1 MIGIHEEILSFPKGY
16 DTQLGSSGF
25 ALSGGQRQ
33 RVAIAR
39 AFYGMPKYLVM
50 DEPNANLDDVGEGQ
64 LAEAISRLKA
74 QGSTI
79 VITSHRPRLVSMVDK
94 LLVLRN
100 GQQVGFGPAKAML
113 ESVRNMQVAPSPEAS
128 TETKAS
134 PPEKTDEVTPA
145 T

>member
-1 MIGIHEEILSFPKGY
+1 
-16 DTQLGSSGF
+16 
-25 ALSGGQRQ
+25 
-33 RVAIAR
+33 
-39 AFYGMPKYLVM
+39 M
-50 DEPNANLDDVGEGQ
+50 DEPNANLDDVGEAQ
-64 LAEAISRLKA
+64 LAEAISHLKA

-113 ESVRNMQVAPSPEAS
+113 ESVRNMQVAPSPETSA
-128 TETKAS
+128 EKKAS